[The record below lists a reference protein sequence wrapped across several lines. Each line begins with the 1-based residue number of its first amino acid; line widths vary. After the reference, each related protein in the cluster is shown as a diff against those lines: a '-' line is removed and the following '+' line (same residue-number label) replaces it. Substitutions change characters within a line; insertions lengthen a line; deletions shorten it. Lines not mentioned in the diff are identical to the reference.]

1 MSEHRTSAA
10 RRVVVVPLRERR
22 PTGEED
28 NALTWQW
35 MMAQLHD
42 EAHQIRAA
50 LDEHAELGNP
60 DWTAALSLWSLQF
73 TGMQLAAA
81 ATPDQAQRARLEALL
96 AERKQAMNAI
106 LARIRRMQRKA
117 S

>member
-1 MSEHRTSAA
+1 MNGNAKRKAD
-10 RRVVVVPLRERR
+10 VVPLPRR
-22 PTGEED
+22 APTKEED
-28 NALTWQW
+28 NALSWQW

-60 DWTAALSLWSLQF
+60 DWTAALSLWGLQF

-81 ATPDQAQRARLEALL
+81 AIPDQAQRARLEALL
-96 AERKQAMNAI
+96 AERKHAMNAI
-106 LARIRRMQRKA
+106 LARIRRMRRRA

>member
-1 MSEHRTSAA
+1 MSEHRSPA
-10 RRVVVVPLRERR
+10 RRAEVVPLPRR
-22 PTGEED
+22 RLTKEED
-28 NALTWQW
+28 DALTWQW

-42 EAHQIRAA
+42 EAQQIRAA

-81 ATPDQAQRARLEALL
+81 ATPNQTQRAKFEAVL
-96 AERKQAMNAI
+96 AERKQAMNAL

>member
-1 MSEHRTSAA
+1 MSEHRSSA
-10 RRVVVVPLRERR
+10 RRAQVIPLPARQ
-22 PTGEED
+22 EED

-50 LDEHAELGNP
+50 IDEHAELGNP

-73 TGMQLAAA
+73 TGMQLAH
-81 ATPDQAQRARLEALL
+81 
-96 AERKQAMNAI
+96 
-106 LARIRRMQRKA
+106 

>member
-1 MSEHRTSAA
+1 MSEHRSPA
-10 RRVVVVPLRERR
+10 RRAKVVPLPRR
-22 PTGEED
+22 RLTKEED
-28 NALTWQW
+28 DALTWQW

-73 TGMQLAAA
+73 SGMQLAAA

-106 LARIRRMQRKA
+106 FARIRRMRKA